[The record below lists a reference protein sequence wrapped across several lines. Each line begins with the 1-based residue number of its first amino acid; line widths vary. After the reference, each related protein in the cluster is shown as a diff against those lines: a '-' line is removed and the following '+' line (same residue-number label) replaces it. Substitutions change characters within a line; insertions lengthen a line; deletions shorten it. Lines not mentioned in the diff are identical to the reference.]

1 MNSRY
6 HLKPNYRH
14 PEMANTLMN
23 CVVIV
28 QSPGIENRWAN
39 AWRLKISFAFQSQIK
54 KSLERLRRFQNLL
67 RTCSNQVVFRQVHPT
82 NCTGRINQEFSWPGN
97 VLSVYTCARVKQ
109 IVLPDYLGFRI
120 REKGERIAGLLAKV
134 ARYFWSID
142 ADGNRTNARFFQ
154 LG

>member
-1 MNSRY
+1 VHQHCVHHPVATAPGSATFV
-6 HLKPNYRH
+6 RH
-14 PEMANTLMN
+14 HECTSIAN
-23 CVVIV
+23 
-28 QSPGIENRWAN
+28 Q
-39 AWRLKISFAFQSQIK
+39 
-54 KSLERLRRFQNLL
+54 KSLERLRSFENLF
-67 RTCSNQVVFRQVHPT
+67 RTCSDQVIFCQVHPT

-134 ARYFWSID
+134 ARYFWSVD
-142 ADGNRTNARFFQ
+142 AYGNRANARFFQ